1 MLRLFFYGLSIIAQ
15 SIIRAFSYKFFQT
28 NKYTECIVFFKRNE
42 YMRQK
47 KSTTIFPL
55 RNKAFRALQASRS
68 NHPSTY
74 HPFFFCALLED
85 VGRTKNFS
93 SPNFLNWK
101 TKKSNR
107 IWWEKKL
114 RQLLFKWSSIH
125 GHKRNKNAGG
135 RLGLGMEL
143 PSRLCNQQSYYS
155 HLNLISL
162 SPFYQT
168 FAVKSCVL

>member
-1 MLRLFFYGLSIIAQ
+1 MYRLLQEKWVYEA
-15 SIIRAFSYKFFQT
+15 
-28 NKYTECIVFFKRNE
+28 
-42 YMRQK
+42 K

-74 HPFFFCALLED
+74 HPFFFVLSWRMLEEQ
-85 VGRTKNFS
+85 RTFH
-93 SPNFLNWK
+93 PQTFLTERQRNPTGFGEK
-101 TKKSNR
+101 
-107 IWWEKKL
+107 KKL
-114 RQLLFKWSSIH
+114 RQLLFKWSSIY